1 LNIVEQIFSLR
12 YQNGIA
18 EFDKLAVHMNTD
30 LVKKIQFP
38 KLSDDRGS
46 LVFGEGRRH
55 IPFDIQRIYFLYDIR
70 DNMERGAHAH
80 RELEQVLI
88 AVSGKFRLA
97 LDNGS
102 TKSSI
107 WLSDPT
113 QGIYVGRM
121 VWHVLDN
128 FTDDAVCLSLASHP
142 FCEDDYIR
150 NYQEFVSVQRRGCD

>member
-1 LNIVEQIFSLR
+1 MH

-18 EFDKLAVHMNTD
+18 EFVKLAQKMNTD
-30 LVKKIQFP
+30 LVKKVQFP
-38 KLSDDRGS
+38 KFSDDRGS
-46 LVFGEGRRH
+46 LVFGEGKRH

-70 DNMERGAHAH
+70 NNMERGAHAH

-88 AVSGKFRLA
+88 AVSGKFRLT

-102 TKSSI
+102 TKSSV
-107 WLSDPT
+107 WLSDPSE
-113 QGIYVGRM
+113 GIYVGKM

-128 FTDDAVCLSLASHP
+128 FTEDAVCLSLASHA

-150 NYQEFVSVQRRGCD
+150 NYQEFVSVQRR